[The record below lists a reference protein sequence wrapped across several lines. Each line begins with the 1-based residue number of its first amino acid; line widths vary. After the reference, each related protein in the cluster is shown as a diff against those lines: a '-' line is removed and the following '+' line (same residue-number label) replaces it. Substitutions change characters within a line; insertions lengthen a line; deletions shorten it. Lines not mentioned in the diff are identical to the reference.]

1 MKLIQDFLDKLKY
14 KRAKN
19 STTTVRYMFPL
30 ILGMFAIL
38 TASVISSDKSYIKL
52 VPSKTTVMSGESFYI
67 DVFVNAHVPVNAI
80 DVSIDF
86 SSDKVEISGIDTG
99 NSVLTI
105 WTKEPKIENKTIR
118 FSGGTFKR
126 GFIGEHLI
134 GTINVKAKYS
144 GQTEFLVSSASL
156 LAGDGQGSP
165 VIVDKSNSTAKTSFY
180 IYDQNEDPT
189 KITANLKVVINA
201 DIDGDGNVSLRDIS
215 TFMANWSSK
224 TTTYD
229 FNSDGKMNFIDFS
242 IILAKSFF
250 DFST

>member
-1 MKLIQDFLDKLKY
+1 MRLIQDFLDELKY

-38 TASVISSDKSYIKL
+38 TASVVSSDKSYIKL

-80 DVSIDF
+80 DVSVDF

-105 WTKEPKIENKTIR
+105 WTQEPKIENKTIR

-144 GQTEFLVSSASL
+144 GQTEFLVSDASL

-165 VIVDKSNSTAKTSFY
+165 VIVDKSNSNAKTSFY
-180 IYDQNEDPT
+180 IYDQNEDPA

-224 TTTYD
+224 STTYD

>member
-1 MKLIQDFLDKLKY
+1 MKLLQNFLEKLENRRTKN
-14 KRAKN
+14 RA
-19 STTTVRYMFPL
+19 TTVRYMFPL
-30 ILGMFAIL
+30 ILGMFAVL
-38 TASVISSDKSYIKL
+38 TAGVISTDKSYIKL

-80 DVSIDF
+80 DVSVDF
-86 SSDKVEISGIDTG
+86 SSDKVEILGIDTG

-105 WTKEPKIENKTIR
+105 WTQEPKIENNTIR

-126 GFIGEHLI
+126 GFVGEHLI

-144 GQTEFLVSSASL
+144 GQTEFAVSDASL
-156 LAGDGQGSP
+156 LAGDGQGSEV
-165 VIVDKSNSTAKTSFY
+165 VIDKSNPNTKTSFY
-180 IYDQNEDPT
+180 IYDQNEDPL
-189 KITANLKVVINA
+189 KITANLKVIINA
-201 DIDGDGNVSLRDIS
+201 DIDGDGNVSLKDVS
-215 TFMANWSSK
+215 TFMANWSSR
-224 TTTYD
+224 TATYD